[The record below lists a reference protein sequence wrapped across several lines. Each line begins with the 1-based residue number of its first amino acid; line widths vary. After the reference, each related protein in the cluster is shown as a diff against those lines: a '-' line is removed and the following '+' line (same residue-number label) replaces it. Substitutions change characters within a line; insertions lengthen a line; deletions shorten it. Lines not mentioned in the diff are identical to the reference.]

1 MRVQGQ
7 PAFVLHARAW
17 RETSFIV
24 EVLTQDYGRL
34 ALVARGMTGAKK
46 HNQRAALQPMQ
57 FVRLDYQLK
66 GEMASL
72 QQVETID
79 VAPRLQG
86 DSLLA
91 TFYIHELLLKLL
103 PRQDAASDVFDLYQQ
118 TRSRLACREPLAWTL
133 RRFERDLLQAIGVGF
148 AFDVAHDG
156 RACDSAARYR
166 IDIEHGPVRD
176 NRHSTGSVSGAALIA
191 LAQDQ
196 MPVDDQLQELR
207 GALRGLIKEQLGNV
221 ELKSWGLL
229 SELARVGKIS
239 E

>member
-57 FVRLDYQLK
+57 YIRLDYQLM
-66 GEMASL
+66 GEMASM
-72 QQVETID
+72 QQVEALD

-86 DSLLA
+86 DYLLS
-91 TFYIHELLLKLL
+91 TFYVHELLLKLL
-103 PRQDAASDVFDLYQQ
+103 PRQDAANEVFELYQK
-118 TRSRLACREPLAWTL
+118 TRGRLALQESLAWTL

-148 AFDVAHDG
+148 VFDIAHDG
-156 RACDSAARYR
+156 QACDPAARYR

-176 NRHSTGSVSGAALIA
+176 NRHSTISVSGAALIA
-191 LAQDQ
+191 LASDK
-196 MPVDDQLQELR
+196 MPTNEQLQELR
-207 GALRGLIKEQLGNV
+207 GVLRGLIKEQLGNA

-229 SELARVGKIS
+229 SELARVGKTT
-239 E
+239 

>member
-24 EVLTQDYGRL
+24 EVLTQNYGRL

-66 GEMASL
+66 GEMASMH
-72 QQVETID
+72 QVETLD

-86 DSLLA
+86 DYLLA
-91 TFYIHELLLKLL
+91 TFYVHELLLKLL
-103 PRQDAASDVFDLYQQ
+103 PRQDEASDVFELYRE
-118 TRSRLACREPLAWTL
+118 TRNRLAENESLAWTL

-148 AFDVAHDG
+148 AFDSTHDG
-156 RACDSAARYR
+156 RPVDPAARYSL
-166 IDIEHGPVRD
+166 DVEHGPVRD
-176 NRHSTGSVSGAALIA
+176 NRHSAGTVSGAALIA
-191 LAQDQ
+191 LANDQ
-196 MPVDDQLQELR
+196 IPANEQLLELR

-221 ELKSWGLL
+221 ELNSWGLL
-229 SELARVGKIS
+229 SELARVGKPA
-239 E
+239 

>member
-7 PAFVLHARAW
+7 PAFILHARAW

-57 FVRLDYQLK
+57 YVRLDYFMK
-66 GEMASL
+66 GEMASM
-72 QQVETID
+72 QQVETLD

-86 DSLLA
+86 DYLLS
-91 TFYIHELLLKLL
+91 TFYVHELLLKLL
-103 PRQDAASDVFDLYQQ
+103 PRQDAANDVFELYQQ
-118 TRSRLACREPLAWTL
+118 TRNRLALQESLAWTL

-156 RACDSAARYR
+156 QPCDPAARYR
-166 IDIEHGPVRD
+166 IDSEHGPVRD
-176 NRHSTGSVSGAALIA
+176 NWHSATSVSGTALIA
-191 LAQDQ
+191 LANDKI
-196 MPVDDQLQELR
+196 PINEQLQELR
-207 GALRGLIKEQLGNV
+207 GVLRGLIKEQLGNT

-229 SELARVGKIS
+229 SELARIGKTP
-239 E
+239 

>member
-24 EVLTQDYGRL
+24 DVLTQDYGRL

-57 FVRLDYQLK
+57 YVRLDYQLK
-66 GEMASL
+66 GEMASM
-72 QQVETID
+72 QQVETLD

-86 DSLLA
+86 DYLLS

-103 PRQDAASDVFDLYQQ
+103 PRQDAASDVFELYQQ
-118 TRSRLACREPLAWTL
+118 TRNRLALQESLAWTL

-148 AFDVAHDG
+148 AFDIAHDG
-156 RACDSAARYR
+156 QACDPAARYR

-176 NRHSTGSVSGAALIA
+176 NRHSASSVSGAALIA
-191 LAQDQ
+191 LANDT
-196 MPVDDQLQELR
+196 MPANEQLQELR
-207 GALRGLIKEQLGNV
+207 GALRGLIKEQLGNT

-229 SELARVGKIS
+229 SELARVGKTT
-239 E
+239 

>member
-24 EVLTQDYGRL
+24 EVLTQDHGRL

-66 GEMASL
+66 GEMASM
-72 QQVETID
+72 QQVETLD

-86 DSLLA
+86 DHLLA

-103 PRQDAASDVFDLYQQ
+103 PRQDAASDVFELYRE
-118 TRSRLACREPLAWTL
+118 TRNRLASQDSLAWTL

-148 AFDVAHDG
+148 AFDIAHDG
-156 RACDSAARYR
+156 QVCDPAARYR
-166 IDIEHGPVRD
+166 LDVEHGPVRD
-176 NRHSTGSVSGAALIA
+176 NRHSAGTISGAALVA
-191 LAQDQ
+191 LANDE
-196 MPVDDQLQELR
+196 MPVSDQLQELR

-229 SELARVGKIS
+229 SELARVGKAT
-239 E
+239 

>member
-66 GEMASL
+66 GEMGSM

-86 DSLLA
+86 DFLLA
-91 TFYIHELLLKLL
+91 TFYLHEMLLKLL
-103 PRQDAASDVFDLYQQ
+103 PRQDAAQEVFELYRE
-118 TRSRLACREPLAWTL
+118 TRRRLSLNESLAWTL

-148 AFDVAHDG
+148 SFDSTHDG
-156 RACDSAARYR
+156 QLLDPAARYR
-166 IDIEHGPVRD
+166 LDVEHGPVRD
-176 NRHSTGSVSGAALIA
+176 NRHSAGTVTGAALIA
-191 LAQDQ
+191 LANDQ
-196 MPVDDQLQELR
+196 MPVNAQLQELR

-229 SELARVGKIS
+229 SELARVGKAT
-239 E
+239 

>member
-1 MRVQGQ
+1 MRIQGQ

-24 EVLTQDYGRL
+24 DVLTQDYGRL

-66 GEMASL
+66 GEMASM
-72 QQVETID
+72 QQVETLD

-86 DSLLA
+86 DYLLA

-103 PRQDAASDVFDLYQQ
+103 PRQDAANDVFELYQQ
-118 TRSRLACREPLAWTL
+118 TRNRLALGDSLAWTL

-148 AFDVAHDG
+148 AFDIAHDG
-156 RACDSAARYR
+156 QACDPAARYR
-166 IDIEHGPVRD
+166 LDVEHGPVRD
-176 NRHSTGSVSGAALIA
+176 SRHSNGSVSGAALIA
-191 LAQDQ
+191 LANDE
-196 MPVDDQLQELR
+196 MPVNDQLQELR
-207 GALRGLIKEQLGNV
+207 GALRSLIKDQLGNI

-229 SELARVGKIS
+229 SELARVGKAT
-239 E
+239 

>member
-1 MRVQGQ
+1 MRIQGQ

-24 EVLTQDYGRL
+24 EVLTQDNGRL

-57 FVRLDYQLK
+57 YVRLDYQLR

-72 QQVETID
+72 QQVEALD

-86 DSLLA
+86 DYLLS

-103 PRQDAASDVFDLYQQ
+103 PRQDAAQDVFELYKA
-118 TRSRLACREPLAWTL
+118 TRNRLADQDSLAWTL

-148 AFDVAHDG
+148 AFDFTHDG
-156 RACDSAARYR
+156 QACDPAARYR

-176 NRHSTGSVSGAALIA
+176 NRHSAGSVSGAALIA
-191 LAQDQ
+191 LANDQ
-196 MPVDDQLQELR
+196 IPVNEQLQELR
-207 GALRGLIKEQLGNV
+207 GALRSLIKEQLGNV

-229 SELARVGKIS
+229 SELARVGKAT
-239 E
+239 

>member
-1 MRVQGQ
+1 MRIQGQ

-24 EVLTQDYGRL
+24 EVLTRDYGRL

-57 FVRLDYQLK
+57 YVRLDYQLK
-66 GEMASL
+66 GEMASM
-72 QQVETID
+72 QQVETLD

-86 DSLLA
+86 DYLLS

-103 PRQDAASDVFDLYQQ
+103 PRQDAAQDVFELYLE
-118 TRSRLACREPLAWTL
+118 TRNRLATQESLAWTL

-148 AFDVAHDG
+148 AFDITHDG
-156 RACDSAARYR
+156 QACDPAARYR

-176 NRHSTGSVSGAALIA
+176 NRHSAGCVSGAALIA
-191 LAQDQ
+191 LANDQ
-196 MPVDDQLQELR
+196 MPVNDQLHELR

-229 SELARVGKIS
+229 SELARVGKTT
-239 E
+239 

>member
-57 FVRLDYQLK
+57 YVRLDYQLK
-66 GEMASL
+66 GEMASM
-72 QQVETID
+72 QQVETLD
-79 VAPRLQG
+79 VAPRLHG
-86 DSLLA
+86 DYLLS
-91 TFYIHELLLKLL
+91 TFYVHELLLKLL
-103 PRQDAASDVFDLYQQ
+103 PRQDAANDVFELYEQ
-118 TRSRLACREPLAWTL
+118 TRNRLALQESLAWTL

-148 AFDVAHDG
+148 TFDIAHDG
-156 RACDSAARYR
+156 QTCDPAARYR

-176 NRHSTGSVSGAALIA
+176 NRHSASSVSGAALIA
-191 LAQDQ
+191 LANDK
-196 MPVDDQLQELR
+196 MPVNEQLQELR
-207 GALRGLIKEQLGNV
+207 GALRGLIKEQLGNT
-221 ELKSWGLL
+221 ELKSWGLM
-229 SELARVGKIS
+229 SELARVGKPT
-239 E
+239 

>member
-46 HNQRAALQPMQ
+46 HNQRATLQPMQ
-57 FVRLDYQLK
+57 YVRLDYQLK
-66 GEMASL
+66 GEMASM
-72 QQVETID
+72 QQVETLD

-86 DSLLA
+86 DYLLS
-91 TFYIHELLLKLL
+91 TFYVHELLLKLL
-103 PRQDAASDVFDLYQQ
+103 PRQDAANEVFELYQQ
-118 TRSRLACREPLAWTL
+118 TRNRLALQESLAWTL

-156 RACDSAARYR
+156 QACDPAARYR

-176 NRHSTGSVSGAALIA
+176 NRHSATSVSGAALIA
-191 LAQDQ
+191 LANDL
-196 MPVDDQLQELR
+196 MPPNEQLQELR
-207 GALRGLIKEQLGNV
+207 GGLRGLIKEQLGNT

-229 SELARVGKIS
+229 SELARVGKTT
-239 E
+239 

>member
-57 FVRLDYQLK
+57 FIRLNYQLK
-66 GEMASL
+66 GEMASM
-72 QQVETID
+72 QQVETLD

-86 DSLLA
+86 DFLLSA
-91 TFYIHELLLKLL
+91 FYIHELLLKLL
-103 PRQDAASDVFDLYQQ
+103 PRQDAANDVFDLYRL
-118 TRSRLACREPLAWTL
+118 TRDRLAMQESLAWTL

-148 AFDVAHDG
+148 AFDVSHDG
-156 RACDSAARYR
+156 MPCDPAARYR

-176 NRHSTGSVSGAALIA
+176 SRHNAGSVSGAALIA
-191 LAQDQ
+191 LANDQ
-196 MPVDDQLQELR
+196 MPVGEQLQELR

-229 SELARVGKIS
+229 SELARVGKS
-239 E
+239 T

>member
-57 FVRLDYQLK
+57 YVRLDYQLK
-66 GEMASL
+66 GEMASM
-72 QQVETID
+72 QQVETLD

-86 DSLLA
+86 DYLLS

-103 PRQDAASDVFDLYQQ
+103 PRQDAANDVFELYQE
-118 TRSRLACREPLAWTL
+118 TRNRLALQESLAWTL

-148 AFDVAHDG
+148 AFDLAHDG
-156 RACDSAARYR
+156 QICDPAARYR
-166 IDIEHGPVRD
+166 IDSEHGPVRD
-176 NRHSTGSVSGAALIA
+176 NRHSAASVSGAALIA
-191 LAQDQ
+191 LAHDK
-196 MPVDDQLQELR
+196 MPVNEQLQELR
-207 GALRGLIKEQLGNV
+207 GALRGLIKEQLGNT

-229 SELARVGKIS
+229 SELARVGKTA
-239 E
+239 

>member
-57 FVRLDYQLK
+57 YVRLDYQLK
-66 GEMASL
+66 GEMASM
-72 QQVETID
+72 QQVETLD

-86 DSLLA
+86 DYLLS
-91 TFYIHELLLKLL
+91 TFYVHELLLKLL
-103 PRQDAASDVFDLYQQ
+103 PRQDAANDVFELYQI
-118 TRSRLACREPLAWTL
+118 TRERLALNESLAWTL

-148 AFDVAHDG
+148 AFHIAHDG
-156 RACDSAARYR
+156 QACDPAARYR

-176 NRHSTGSVSGAALIA
+176 NRHSASSVSGAALIA
-191 LAQDQ
+191 LTNDK
-196 MPVDDQLQELR
+196 MPPNEQLQELR
-207 GALRGLIKEQLGNV
+207 GALRGLIKEQLGNT
-221 ELKSWGLL
+221 ELKSWGLM
-229 SELARVGKIS
+229 SELARVGKTT
-239 E
+239 

>member
-1 MRVQGQ
+1 MKIIGQ

-24 EVLTQDYGRL
+24 EVLTQDFGRL

-57 FVRLDYQLK
+57 FIRLDYQLK
-66 GEMASL
+66 GEMASM
-72 QQVETID
+72 QQVETLD

-86 DSLLA
+86 DNLLA

-103 PRQDAASDVFDLYQQ
+103 PRQDAAHEVFELYRE
-118 TRSRLACREPLAWTL
+118 TRSRLAANEDLAWTL

-148 AFDVAHDG
+148 AFDLTHDSQPL
-156 RACDSAARYR
+156 DPAARYHL
-166 IDIEHGPVRD
+166 DVEHGPVRD
-176 NRHSTGSVSGAALIA
+176 NRHSAGTVSGAALIA
-191 LAQDQ
+191 LANDK
-196 MPVDDQLQELR
+196 MPINEQLQELR
-207 GALRGLIKEQLGNV
+207 AALRVLIKEQLGNV

-229 SELARVGKIS
+229 SELARVGKAT
-239 E
+239 

>member
-1 MRVQGQ
+1 MRVLGQ

-57 FVRLDYQLK
+57 YIRLDYQLK
-66 GEMASL
+66 GEMASM
-72 QQVETID
+72 QQVETLD

-86 DSLLA
+86 DYLLA
-91 TFYIHELLLKLL
+91 TFYIHELLLKIL
-103 PRQDAASDVFDLYQQ
+103 PRQDAANDVFELYRE
-118 TRSRLACREPLAWTL
+118 TRNRLAAQESLAWTL

-148 AFDVAHDG
+148 AFDIAHDG
-156 RACDSAARYR
+156 QACDPAARYR
-166 IDIEHGPVRD
+166 LDVEHGPVRD
-176 NRHSTGSVSGAALIA
+176 NRHSPGSISGAALIA
-191 LAQDQ
+191 LANDEI
-196 MPVDDQLQELR
+196 PVSDQLQELR
-207 GALRGLIKEQLGNV
+207 GALRGLIKEQLGNI

-229 SELARVGKIS
+229 SELARVGKAT
-239 E
+239 

>member
-57 FVRLDYQLK
+57 YVRLDYQLK
-66 GEMASL
+66 GEMASM
-72 QQVETID
+72 QQVETLD

-86 DSLLA
+86 DYLLS
-91 TFYIHELLLKLL
+91 TFYVHELLLKLL
-103 PRQDAASDVFDLYQQ
+103 PRQDAANEVFELYQK
-118 TRSRLACREPLAWTL
+118 TRNRLALQESLAWTL

-148 AFDVAHDG
+148 AFDIAHDG
-156 RACDSAARYR
+156 QPCDPAARYR
-166 IDIEHGPVRD
+166 IDSEHGPVRD
-176 NRHSTGSVSGAALIA
+176 NRHSASSVSGAALIA
-191 LAQDQ
+191 LANDK
-196 MPVDDQLQELR
+196 MPINEQLQELR
-207 GALRGLIKEQLGNV
+207 AVLRGLIKEQLGNT

-229 SELARVGKIS
+229 SELARIGKTS
-239 E
+239 

>member
-24 EVLTQDYGRL
+24 DVLTQDYGRI

-46 HNQRAALQPMQ
+46 HNQRSALQPMQ

-66 GEMASL
+66 GEMASM
-72 QQVETID
+72 QQVETLD
-79 VAPRLQG
+79 VAPRLHG
-86 DSLLA
+86 DYLLA

-103 PRQDAASDVFDLYQQ
+103 PRQDAANDVFDLYRQ
-118 TRSRLACREPLAWTL
+118 TRSRLASQESLAWTL

-148 AFDVAHDG
+148 AFDMAHDG
-156 RACDSAARYR
+156 QACDPAARYR
-166 IDIEHGPVRD
+166 LDVEHGPVRD
-176 NRHSTGSVSGAALIA
+176 NRHSAGTISGAALIA
-191 LAQDQ
+191 LANDEI
-196 MPVDDQLQELR
+196 PVNEQLQELR
-207 GALRGLIKEQLGNV
+207 GALRGLIKEQLGNI

-229 SELARVGKIS
+229 SELALVGKAT
-239 E
+239 